1 MQKLLLTLI
10 TLFSLHLMSKAQ
22 AQEDL
27 TLHRDFFRQQA
38 LEYQRWLDETGLG
51 TVLKV
56 HLIEPRPQ
64 ELPLYLGFRNQ
75 RIDSI
80 VVAWRTLKSKF
91 DAQQPNSLEAELFYR
106 LTYLMEVP
114 DSVANV
120 QIYNTYDP
128 AGTTLFFRGIF
139 HNGAGIKVD
148 SSGSKADAS
157 FTLTLQDFR
166 GLQKAKVEEQRARLS
181 KPVIFQR
188 IYKYAQQRYGR
199 KNQPMRKPRLE
210 LRDSLET
217 LRFEIKDLDREVL
230 TDAEQPYWCQLIKKM
245 GFADCNWV
253 RREMLAFKV
262 THKTLP
268 TGGFR
273 LGITID
279 GKVGSG
285 YYDKIRDNAYKPM
298 TTDFNDYLER
308 YAERFRLELRN
319 YLLTGRP

>member
-1 MQKLLLTLI
+1 MHVGPTCIDNDIDISRRPEIDALGEFSRECIVILAKTLG
-10 TLFSLHLMSKAQ
+10 
-22 AQEDL
+22 DN
-27 TLHRDFFRQQA
+27 
-38 LEYQRWLDETGLG
+38 
-51 TVLKV
+51 
-56 HLIEPRPQ
+56 PRAIHD
-64 ELPLYLGFRNQ
+64 RC
-75 RIDSI
+75 
-80 VVAWRTLKSKF
+80 
-91 DAQQPNSLEAELFYR
+91 
-106 LTYLMEVP
+106 
-114 DSVANV
+114 
-120 QIYNTYDP
+120 
-128 AGTTLFFRGIF
+128 
-139 HNGAGIKVD
+139 
-148 SSGSKADAS
+148 
-157 FTLTLQDFR
+157 
-166 GLQKAKVEEQRARLS
+166 
-181 KPVIFQR
+181 
-188 IYKYAQQRYGR
+188 
-199 KNQPMRKPRLE
+199 
-210 LRDSLET
+210 LET